1 MKSFMHDF
9 EVDYVMADGRIVDNP
24 NNLLLI
30 NYENAKE
37 VITKIESMNSLLVI
51 DSVNKS
57 KGKWKFERS
66 SGYAGYRCQVCY
78 VWIYNNQEKICN
90 CDK

>member
-1 MKSFMHDF
+1 
-9 EVDYVMADGRIVDNP
+9 
-24 NNLLLI
+24 
-30 NYENAKE
+30 
-37 VITKIESMNSLLVI
+37 MNSLLVI